1 MTRVLHVIPQHDRSG
16 AVAQAALVA
25 SAVGASCDMLSL
37 RLGVDLPWRGG
48 FDLRGWRLLDE
59 AVRERQPDVIHSW
72 LAADDCWTLWMLARQ
87 RRAPVVASWRDRESW
102 PIAWWPRFVS
112 HRVSRIVVPTVGLS
126 EAFAAQR
133 IDAARLTV
141 VPDLLPE
148 LDRDSGALPNEMAAL
163 LPVDALLIVAVGRW
177 RWSDHWRELMWA
189 ADLLKFL
196 HLPVHLVLCG
206 EGEDVARLER
216 YRRQIEIVDRVH
228 LRPIAEAAQWL
239 DRAQVCWSLR
249 DDPGVSPELLR
260 AMQRGVPV
268 VASQTG
274 DHARLIT
281 DRHNGFLVPHGSR
294 ADLAK
299 RALQLHE
306 DPGLAERIAA
316 AARKTVQD
324 RQTHAAAVAQWQQI
338 YASLSSGVSGAA
350 PGGGVPPPLR
360 M

>member
-1 MTRVLHVIPQHDRSG
+1 MTRVLHLLPHHDRSG
-16 AVAQAALVA
+16 AVAQPALVA
-25 SAVGASCDMLSL
+25 RAMGARGDVLSL

-59 AVRERQPDVIHSW
+59 AVRERRPDVIHSW
-72 LAADDCWTLWMLARQ
+72 LGADDCWTLWMLARQ
-87 RRAPVVASWRDRESW
+87 RRAPVVASWRACESW

-112 HRVSRIVVPTVGLS
+112 RRLHRIVVPTVGLA

-141 VPDLLPE
+141 VPDLLDETDHDFVAPPS
-148 LDRDSGALPNEMAAL
+148 DVAAL
-163 LPVDALLIVAVGRW
+163 VPMDALLIVAGGRW
-177 RWSDHWRELMWA
+177 RWSDHWRELIWA

-206 EGEDVARLER
+206 ERNDTARVER
-216 YRRQIEIVDRVH
+216 YRRQIEIGDRVH
-228 LRPIAEAAQWL
+228 LRPIAEAAYWL
-239 DRAQVCWSLR
+239 SRAKVFWSLR

-268 VASQTG
+268 VASQSG

-306 DPGLAERIAA
+306 ESGLAERIAA
-316 AARKTVQD
+316 AARVTV
-324 RQTHAAAVAQWQQI
+324 REHCSPAETIAAWEQI
-338 YASLSSGVSGAA
+338 YGAASSGVSGAA